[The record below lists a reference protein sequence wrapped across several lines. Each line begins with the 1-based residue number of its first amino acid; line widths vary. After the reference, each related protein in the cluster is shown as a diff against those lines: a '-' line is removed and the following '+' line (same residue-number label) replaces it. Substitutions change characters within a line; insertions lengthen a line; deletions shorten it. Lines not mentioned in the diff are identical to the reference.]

1 MKELI
6 AKRYIKALK
15 SDSDLEFMQDVTTV
29 FSSLAESFKD
39 DKFVSI
45 IESPNVNIE
54 EKSKI
59 LLDAVKVANS
69 KKVDN
74 FIKILVEN
82 KRINVIPTIADELHK
97 YIANATK
104 IYSGVIYSDT
114 DIDANLVEKLST
126 GLSKKI

>member
-1 MKELI
+1 
-6 AKRYIKALK
+6 
-15 SDSDLEFMQDVTTV
+15 
-29 FSSLAESFKD
+29 
-39 DKFVSI
+39 
-45 IESPNVNIE
+45 VNIQA
-54 EKSKI
+54 KSKI
-59 LLDAVKVANS
+59 LLDAVKIANS

-126 GLSKKI
+126 GLSKKFDSNISLMTVKNDFNGIKVAVEGLGIEINFSKDRIDSQIIEHIIKAI